1 MKNKLLHIIFVGTLW
16 FVTNIISG
24 QAPDLG
30 TSSNFALFTSTG
42 AFDNLRETIVTGDI
56 GTNVGA
62 LNGFPS
68 PGTVIGQIHV
78 VDLTSAQA
86 AIDLEVAYNQLF
98 ALVCDST
105 IGTTLGNN
113 QVLPPHIYCLG
124 AISLLTGDLI
134 LDAKGDP
141 DAIFI
146 FKIDGAFSTSINS
159 NIILINLASF
169 KNVYWHINGAF
180 ELGDSSVFRG
190 IIIASGA
197 ISLLDSS
204 SLEGN
209 GLSRGGAISLNNNN
223 VTLGGLALPVELLSF
238 NASPVGKNV
247 LLEWSTVSETN
258 NDFFTV
264 QRSKDG
270 LIFNELTRVQG
281 AGSSNTIIFY
291 SAIDY
296 NHIENTS
303 YYRLKQTDFDGKY
316 SYSKTEFL
324 NFVEIFRDTFVINPN
339 PFCTFLTIRINDAS
353 ESNNYNLLIFNALGE
368 EFVDTNIEEE
378 FKTVKTD
385 HLPSGMYFYKLSN
398 NNLTI
403 HTGSLVSR

>member
-1 MKNKLLHIIFVGTLW
+1 MKNKLLLIIFVGTFS

-30 TSSNFALFTSTG
+30 TSSSFALFTSTG
-42 AFDNLRETIVTGDI
+42 AFDNLRETKVTGDI
-56 GTNVGA
+56 GTNIGA
-62 LNGFPS
+62 LTGFPS
-68 PGTVIGQIHV
+68 PGTVVGEIHV

-86 AIDLEVAYNQLF
+86 ANDLEIAYSQLF
-98 ALVCDST
+98 ALACDST

-113 QVLPPHIYCLG
+113 KVLPPHIYCLG
-124 AISLLTGDLI
+124 AASLLTGDLI
-134 LDAKGDP
+134 LDGKGDP

-146 FKIDGAFSTSINS
+146 FKIDGALSTSINS
-159 NIILINLASF
+159 NVILINLASF
-169 KNVYWHINGAF
+169 NNVYWQINGAF

-223 VTLGGLALPVELLSF
+223 VTLGSLSLPIELLNF
-238 NASPVGKNV
+238 NVSPVGENV
-247 LLEWSTVSETN
+247 LLEWSTASETN

-270 LIFNELTRVQG
+270 LIFNELTKVQG

-291 SAIDY
+291 STIDY

-324 NFVEIFRDTFVINPN
+324 NFVEITMDTFFINPN

-353 ESNNYNLLIFNALGE
+353 EINNYDLIILNALGE
-368 EFVDTNIEEE
+368 EFVNTNIEEQL
-378 FKTVKTD
+378 KTVKTD
-385 HLPSGMYFYKLSN
+385 NLPSGMYFYKLSN
-398 NNLTI
+398 NNI
-403 HTGSLVSR
+403 IIQTGSLVSQ